1 MLPRLPVEVEG
12 GFCQR
17 TASSSTWLGVGVGVG
32 VGSRNLTLPLPL
44 TPTLTLTLPLTSFMT
59 EVPTR
64 RWCCSAAASMA
75 LKSSWVLR
83 PVFAE
88 TYTHCAHET
97 SLSLDSTYAR
107 ELR

>member
-44 TPTLTLTLPLTSFMT
+44 TLTLNPN
-59 EVPTR
+59 PTPDLVHDGGANTALVLLGR
-64 RWCCSAAASMA
+64 RVDGLEELLGLEAR
-75 LKSSWVLR
+75 LR
-83 PVFAE
+83 
-88 TYTHCAHET
+88 
-97 SLSLDSTYAR
+97 
-107 ELR
+107 